1 MSKMEN
7 DDARKNKIT
16 LVVQSMSRRERTE
29 FRTEGLATDA
39 IVKIYKTTRGK
50 SEQMSI
56 DVSELID
63 LLMDAIKLG
72 LNLRSTI
79 P

>member
-7 DDARKNKIT
+7 DDARKSKIT

-39 IVKIYKTTRGK
+39 IVKIYKITRGK

-63 LLMDAIKLG
+63 LSMDAIKLG
-72 LNLRSTI
+72 LNLRSTM

>member
-7 DDARKNKIT
+7 DDARKSKIT

-39 IVKIYKTTRGK
+39 IVKIYKITRGK

-63 LLMDAIKLG
+63 LSMDAIKLG

>member
-7 DDARKNKIT
+7 DDARKSKIT

-39 IVKIYKTTRGK
+39 IVKIYKITRGK